1 MDRPN
6 SFAMHVAGVFF
17 LVSLCACLVVAP
29 VGAYGYSTD
38 FEGYLGDTIDLSGVS
53 YNSNE
58 VYLFM
63 TGPGL
68 PANGVTLTDTS
79 KRADQGNFNMIDVDS
94 SQQWSMKWN
103 TARIQNNIDPGT
115 YTVYVVN
122 APVDA
127 SNLAGHSYQTLS
139 VYLKDNGP
147 KHQGSVSVG
156 ASYTLHPGGLTDDT
170 GVPTTAFTTVPPTS
184 PPPASIPETT
194 ASTLPITAITSQ
206 PTQKSASIPWVALL
220 CAAGIGLFGTFSR
233 KD

>member
-1 MDRPN
+1 MY
-6 SFAMHVAGVFF
+6 AAGVFF
-17 LVSLCACLVVAP
+17 LALLLCACLVVAP

-79 KRADQGNFNMIDVDS
+79 KQADQGNFNMIDVDS
-94 SQQWSMKWN
+94 NQQWSMKWN

-170 GVPTTAFTTVPPTS
+170 SVPTAAITTVPPTS
-184 PPPASIPETT
+184 QPTTISTETANT
-194 ASTLPITAITSQ
+194 ILPTTAITST
-206 PTQKSASIPWVALL
+206 PTQKSASMPWLALL
-220 CAAGIGLFGTFSR
+220 CAAGIGLFGIFSR

>member
-6 SFAMHVAGVFF
+6 SFALHLAGVFF
-17 LVSLCACLVVAP
+17 LVFLCACLIVAP

-68 PANGVTLTDTS
+68 PADGVTLTDTS

-127 SNLAGHSYQTLS
+127 SNLAGHSYQMLS

-156 ASYTLHPGGLTDDT
+156 TRYTLHPGGLTDDT
-170 GVPTTAFTTVPPTS
+170 GVPTTAIITVLPTS
-184 PPPASIPETT
+184 PPTTIMPEITDT
-194 ASTLPITAITSQ
+194 TLPVTAITSI
-206 PTQKSASIPWVALL
+206 PTQKSASIPWAAFL
-220 CAAGIGLFGTFSR
+220 CVAGIGLFSIFSR